1 MIKKG
6 CAAHKTVYYL
16 FCGQTQHASEGI
28 KMSMTELDK
37 QIAHAAD
44 QYNEELMFCRD
55 EDAAAWLR
63 VMYEL
68 IDLRNNQAA

>member
-1 MIKKG
+1 
-6 CAAHKTVYYL
+6 
-16 FCGQTQHASEGI
+16 
-28 KMSMTELDK
+28 MTKLDQ

-44 QYNEELMFCRD
+44 RYNVELMFCRD

-68 IDLRNNQAA
+68 IELRNNQAA